1 MDDCC
6 HQISVVSSLATVT
19 AGQRRAE
26 LVATGRGGAEL
37 VSMTAGRG
45 GAKKRQIQVGVCTST
60 GLILL
65 RETGVDVD
73 DVLFAGRYLWKFLC
87 QLLQQFSYLRED
99 GKIHDYAVF
108 VYVCV
113 PNFTLFVIYTLR

>member
-1 MDDCC
+1 M
-6 HQISVVSSLATVT
+6 
-19 AGQRRAE
+19 
-26 LVATGRGGAEL
+26 
-37 VSMTAGRG
+37 
-45 GAKKRQIQVGVCTST
+45 
-60 GLILL
+60 LL
-65 RETGVDVD
+65 LSETGVDVD